1 MQSRRFLKVAAGA
14 VASAAI
20 PSVTRAQGY
29 PTRPVKLVVGAAP
42 GGAPDLFA
50 RVVADW
56 LSPHLGQPFVVDN
69 RPGAGSNL
77 ATEAVVRAPADGHT
91 LLMVTAMNA
100 FSAGLYDNLSFDVAR
115 DIAPVAGVMHGTGVV
130 VVRPTLAVRSIPE
143 LIAYAKADGDIVDH
157 VRQSFAATR
166 CRH

>member
-1 MQSRRFLKVAAGA
+1 MEKGMQRRRFLKVAAGA
-14 VASAAI
+14 LASPAIAPVAW
-20 PSVTRAQGY
+20 AQSY
-29 PTRPVKLVVGAAP
+29 PTRPVRLIVGAAP

-56 LSPHLGQPFVVDN
+56 LSPHLGQPLVVDN

-100 FSAGLYDNLSFDVAR
+100 FSAGS
-115 DIAPVAGVMHGTGVV
+115 MT
-130 VVRPTLAVRSIPE
+130 T
-143 LIAYAKADGDIVDH
+143 
-157 VRQSFAATR
+157 
-166 CRH
+166 